1 MFSNEFTVYVWM
13 QVVMLVTIF
22 NQSLSLI
29 IPVCV
34 LMCVVRWSERLNSRR
49 HIRHWK
55 GFWPGN
61 TLTCLFIFSCNFY
74 WIVAKKNS
82 NKYSYP
88 GIFLITCVYPDVSRQ
103 FVTSW
108 ESSVALIDWTS
119 VRSLVYLGD
128 ISQILLVFGLL
139 VVCYR
144 TRSLVHLGHSFY
156 CGLFNDGLLIAFD
169 IF

>member
-1 MFSNEFTVYVWM
+1 MFALNRIDGCQWLFNDYTCVNAGGNIVKR
-13 QVVMLVTIF
+13 IF
-22 NQSLSLI
+22 LQSLSLI

-74 WIVAKKNS
+74 WIVGNHSKIFI
-82 NKYSYP
+82 KYSYP
-88 GIFLITCVYPDVSRQ
+88 GIFLITCVYPYVSRQ
-103 FVTSW
+103 FVTPR

-119 VRSLVYLGD
+119 VRSLVYLNH
-128 ISQILLVFGLL
+128 SFYILFVFELL
-139 VVCYR
+139 VVDSNICK
-144 TRSLVHLGHSFY
+144 
-156 CGLFNDGLLIAFD
+156 
-169 IF
+169 